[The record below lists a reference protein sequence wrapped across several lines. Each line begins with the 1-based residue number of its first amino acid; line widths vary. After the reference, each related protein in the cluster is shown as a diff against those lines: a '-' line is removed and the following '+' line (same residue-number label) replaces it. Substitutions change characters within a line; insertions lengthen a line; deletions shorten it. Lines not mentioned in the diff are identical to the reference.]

1 MESGICKRENIPIF
15 FYFGIENVFESI
27 KGKEEK
33 KQLKIFYVN

>member
-1 MESGICKRENIPIF
+1 VEFVKERISQFF

-33 KQLKIFYVN
+33 KQLKIFYVNQK